1 MLITTLCYCA
11 TDADE
16 SVSDLFRQGGY
27 LGIDSVALQRLR
39 REGRVRAMAMG
50 GGSQYP
56 IFGTIG
62 VWDMVMQRFHSQ
74 FLAGAIA
81 AGAFAALSFLSWR
94 VFLRLRIS
102 KKSPKA

>member
-1 MLITTLCYCA
+1 MNQCPICSAKVDTWGSIPLHCNGCGA
-11 TDADE
+11 KVE
-16 SVSDLFRQGGY
+16 FVRWRWV
-27 LGIDSVALQRLR
+27 VAH
-39 REGRVRAMAMG
+39 
-50 GGSQYP
+50 SIP